1 MTTKELVWR
10 EVSLQRPYEMET
22 LRAILTHIASLT
34 SRGQLVW
41 EARCKNGRIRYL
53 IGTPKWSV
61 TRVQEAFKAHVS
73 VQFTEGAARDRV
85 ADSRRLKISRPV
97 LSLNTE
103 VSAAMIRA
111 ALAAMTGAKK
121 IRNVSCRSCW
131 GLRTPPAPSPAGLPI
146 LRSHGWRRCS
156 AAFIT
161 PAPNSAAPCGKKRS
175 STALKLSSGW
185 ASAASIPP
193 RG

>member
-10 EVSLQRPYEMET
+10 EVTLQRPYEMET
-22 LRAILTHIASLT
+22 LWAILTHIAALT

-41 EARCKNGRIRYL
+41 EARCKNGKMRYL

-61 TRVQEAFKAHVS
+61 TRVQEAFKAHANA
-73 VQFTEGAARDRV
+73 QFTDGVIREPVSTARRM
-85 ADSRRLKISRPV
+85 KISRPV

-121 IRNVSCRSCW
+121 DTECVLQIVL
-131 GLRTPPAPSPAGLPI
+131 GAPHTPSTVP
-146 LRSHGWRRCS
+146 
-156 AAFIT
+156 
-161 PAPNSAAPCGKKRS
+161 KRVPDP
-175 STALKLSSGW
+175 T
-185 ASAASIPP
+185 
-193 RG
+193 